1 MKLPATTS
9 AATVG
14 SSHVVAPSSMVVDVA
29 LPPSTAALPK
39 LDLYS
44 FLHTKWGGVDIS
56 SNVYMPQSVGE
67 LAAQTAPAPS
77 GSASRRLRAQR
88 FESRHPE
95 RAPLEQR
102 RTCPRQPWRGCRW
115 INTSSR
121 HVPQGF
127 EAGERRTP
135 CFLQVGDQLLPCGTL
150 PPRDDHSRTRDDK
163 NWKTMEKTY
172 PGKGP
177 KTNLSGYRSSLP
189 FLLVETSASL
199 RVTSALL
206 VVTRTLLIYFKFNSN
221 SFLLLLVRHLLLLA
235 WHLLLLGPKTNLS
248 GRSFVSFPFC

>member
-1 MKLPATTS
+1 MFPA
-9 AATVG
+9 G
-14 SSHVVAPSSMVVDVA
+14 
-29 LPPSTAALPK
+29 
-39 LDLYS
+39 
-44 FLHTKWGGVDIS
+44 
-56 SNVYMPQSVGE
+56 
-67 LAAQTAPAPS
+67 
-77 GSASRRLRAQR
+77 
-88 FESRHPE
+88 
-95 RAPLEQR
+95 
-102 RTCPRQPWRGCRW
+102 WRP
-115 INTSSR
+115 T
-121 HVPQGF
+121 
-127 EAGERRTP
+127 
-135 CFLQVGDQLLPCGTL
+135 LPCGTL

-248 GRSFVSFPFC
+248 GRRSSLPFLLNDLRTRLGGDDEASAGSDRSSQLAP